1 MNIGSIQKQTGPLVL
16 QSIGPEV
23 LKPAAV
29 LASRG
34 ELNAFLFL
42 LDGILNPGEAALS
55 RPEVTQTG
63 NRTINSPA
71 QPGKSKREDAE
82 GKDRREL
89 GQMVSHAAPEPER
102 PIAEASPF
110 VMAPQ
115 LETKHEAFV
124 VPEGR
129 LAPNFERPFSAT
141 APYPVG
147 NGDTR
152 ATPAPPVDARQ
163 ESQGDVAF
171 ALRISPKATGSQNA
185 SMVAAPNETPWQ
197 PVVAMENSSSFVGPV
212 ALTADA
218 RRASA
223 AEISANSTTSAILLD
238 QPVPSPSDP
247 LQIQTSL
254 LQSVVLHGWVRQ
266 DASKSENP
274 VPVSPTPAR
283 TVSGGNGTGVSVNL
297 RGSPSVDLET
307 IEASRHG
314 SAAAAAPKD
323 LNKEETAPLDSSQ
336 TPEVAVLPGSS
347 ISLPSVVTQPT
358 LVPPSGPAFAHP
370 QDSSAWQ
377 LAVSTSASETN
388 AGAVSAPRK
397 ASPEAILPIQQ
408 ETSRLSIKAQ
418 LGDSSLKPRQD
429 STETKAEMKGSD
441 SLPAKPNSP
450 PTRPESGP
458 HDHKPEIPGIVSPRM
473 VSLGAVPTSIRGTP
487 GERGRA
493 DLPSAS
499 NPPTETVTK
508 DPIPSQPARQ
518 ISFKLAGAS
527 SNVNVLFTDKAGK
540 VDVAVRTPDPNLT
553 KSLQA
558 DLGDL
563 VARLDA
569 SGLKT
574 ETWAPTIAHHAPGS
588 VAEPSNS
595 ANSQGQPGNS
605 GSGSGNQQQQR
616 GQNES
621 NQRQQPRWMAQLD
634 ESLTGEDKRMED
646 E

>member
-16 QSIGPEV
+16 QLIGPEV
-23 LKPAAV
+23 LKTAAV
-29 LASRG
+29 LPSRG

-71 QPGKSKREDAE
+71 ESGQSKGKDAE
-82 GKDRREL
+82 GKGRREL
-89 GQMVSHAAPEPER
+89 GQMVSRAAPEPAP
-102 PIAEASPF
+102 PIAKASPF

-129 LAPNFERPFSAT
+129 LAPNFERQFSAT
-141 APYPVG
+141 APYRVG
-147 NGDTR
+147 SGDTR
-152 ATPAPPVDARQ
+152 ATPAPPGDARQ

-171 ALRISPKATGSQNA
+171 ALRISPKAPGSQNA
-185 SMVAAPNETPWQ
+185 SMAAAPNETPWH
-197 PVVAMENSSSFVGPV
+197 PVAAMENSSSVVGPA
-212 ALTADA
+212 ALTAHT
-218 RRASA
+218 RHASA
-223 AEISANSTTSAILLD
+223 AEIPANSTASAILVD

-254 LQSVVLHGWVRQ
+254 LQGVVLHGWVRQ

-274 VPVSPTPAR
+274 VPVSPAR
-283 TVSGGNGTGVSVNL
+283 SVSGGNGVDASMNLRSRPSVNL
-297 RGSPSVDLET
+297 ESSL
-307 IEASRHG
+307 HG
-314 SAAAAAPKD
+314 NAAAATPKD
-323 LNKEETAPLDSSQ
+323 LNREETAPLDSSQ
-336 TPEVAVLPGSS
+336 TPEVALSGSS
-347 ISLPSVVTQPT
+347 ISLPSVLTQPT

-370 QDSSAWQ
+370 QDLSAWQ

-397 ASPEAILPIQQ
+397 ASPEATPPIQQ
-408 ETSRLSIKAQ
+408 ETRRPSIQAQ
-418 LGDSSLKPRQD
+418 LGNASLKPRQD

-441 SLPAKPNSP
+441 ALPAKPNSP

-458 HDHKPEIPGIVSPRM
+458 HDHKPEIPGIVSPRS
-473 VSLGAVPTSIRGTP
+473 VSLGVVPTSIRDTP

-493 DLPSAS
+493 NLPSAS

-508 DPIPSQPARQ
+508 DPLPSQPARQ

-540 VDVAVRTPDPNLT
+540 VEVAVRTPDQNLT

-563 VARLDA
+563 VARLEA
-569 SGLKT
+569 SGLRT
-574 ETWAPTIAHHAPGS
+574 ETWAPMIAHHAPGS

-595 ANSQGQPGNS
+595 ANSQGQPGNP
-605 GSGSGNQQQQR
+605 GSGSGNQQQR

-621 NQRQQPRWMAQLD
+621 DQRQQPRWMAQLD
-634 ESLTGEDKRMED
+634 ESLTVEDKRMED